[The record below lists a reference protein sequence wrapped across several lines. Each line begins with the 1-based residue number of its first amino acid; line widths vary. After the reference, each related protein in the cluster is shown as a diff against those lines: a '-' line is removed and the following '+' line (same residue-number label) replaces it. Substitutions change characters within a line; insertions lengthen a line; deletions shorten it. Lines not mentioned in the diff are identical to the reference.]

1 MQNNL
6 NNSEDRKQQYDPSR
20 RDVPEVPAAPSEVKV
35 RFPLSER
42 VENFWYHYKWHTVV
56 AIILIITVTVAS
68 LQMCSRTT
76 YDMYVMYAGGSDVR
90 MTGYDGESSDFERLH
105 SATLRFVSDIDGDG
119 ERNLSMLNLYLP
131 SDEQIRE
138 LEETLGPDAEINY
151 SLLTENDKTFRDCM
165 LYGEFY
171 ICILSEHLLE
181 EWSKNGDFV
190 PFVSIRD
197 YLPDGAKVSTGDP
210 EAAESDEYVLASEYG
225 VYLSS
230 TPIAD
235 NPGYSALGSDTV
247 ICMRIY
253 SEISNKFNK
262 KESLEHFRNSEEVLR
277 RMLADRAYS

>member
-1 MQNNL
+1 MQDNL

-20 RDVPEVPAAPSEVKV
+20 REEPETPETPSEVKV
-35 RFPLSER
+35 RFPLSAR
-42 VENFWYHYKWHTVV
+42 AENFWYHYKWHTVV
-56 AIILIITVTVAS
+56 ALVLIIAVTVAS

-105 SATLRFVSDIDGDG
+105 SATLRFVSDTDGDG

-138 LEETLGPDAEINY
+138 LEETLGPGAEINY

-165 LYGEFY
+165 MYGEFY
-171 ICILSEHLLE
+171 ICILSEHLLK

-190 PFVSIRD
+190 PFVSIKD
-197 YLPDGAKVSTGDP
+197 YLPDGAKISTGAT
-210 EAAESDEYVLASEYG
+210 ENAEEGEYVLASDYG

-230 TPIAD
+230 TPLAD